1 MAHGALNAYG
11 TVSHMGH
18 VGQPG
23 TRDGLW
29 PMAGGLRDTER
40 QGPRTRTRRS
50 LRPRSTGARRWG
62 HPRLSRWAPLEG
74 GGPHEEG
81 LGGMGEG
88 GGGVALQPNPCFLLP
103 PNPPPRAGG
112 DKGTK
117 GMNTRYA
124 HKHVVPAGQA
134 RFVRST
140 GAAASQCVT
149 PRGVRQFG
157 GL

>member
-1 MAHGALNAYG
+1 
-11 TVSHMGH
+11 
-18 VGQPG
+18 
-23 TRDGLW
+23 
-29 PMAGGLRDTER
+29 
-40 QGPRTRTRRS
+40 
-50 LRPRSTGARRWG
+50 
-62 HPRLSRWAPLEG
+62 
-74 GGPHEEG
+74 
-81 LGGMGEG
+81 MGEG
-88 GGGVALQPNPCFLLP
+88 GGGWPCSQTLAFFCP
-103 PNPPPRAGG
+103 PTPPPRAGG